1 MLIAMNHYSH
11 FKKSLHTL
19 LLSCL
24 LFFLVVTSTFSA
36 TQGLRATSSTG
47 TIDIALNNNVFALIF
62 GLDDID
68 LGTWSGSG
76 DMSANEDICVAFNGT
91 GPRFFGQTDNYL
103 IRATGDGTPGN
114 PGAFTL
120 SNGVEAID
128 YRVILTDLNN
138 QIELTAGN
146 ITTGQILLN
155 PGYNANIAALA
166 GGFASACINPNATIT
181 VLIEEA
187 ELAAGSG
194 THTGTLTLELAP
206 E

>member
-1 MLIAMNHYSH
+1 MSSVLSFILVTA
-11 FKKSLHTL
+11 SLA
-19 LLSCL
+19 
-24 LFFLVVTSTFSA
+24 A
-36 TQGLRATSSTG
+36 TQGSRGTSSSG
-47 TIDIALNNNVFALIF
+47 SIDIALNNNVFSLIF

-68 LGTWSGSG
+68 LGTWSGAGDLSG
-76 DMSANEDICVAFNGT
+76 DEDICVAFNGT
-91 GPRFFGQTDNYL
+91 GPRFLGQTDNYL
-103 IRATGDGTPGN
+103 LRATGDGTAGN
-114 PGAFTL
+114 PSAFTL
-120 SNGVEAID
+120 SNGVEDIN

-146 ITTGQILLN
+146 ITTAQILLN

-166 GGFASACINPNATIT
+166 GGFATACVNPNATIT

-187 ELAAGSG
+187 ELASGAG